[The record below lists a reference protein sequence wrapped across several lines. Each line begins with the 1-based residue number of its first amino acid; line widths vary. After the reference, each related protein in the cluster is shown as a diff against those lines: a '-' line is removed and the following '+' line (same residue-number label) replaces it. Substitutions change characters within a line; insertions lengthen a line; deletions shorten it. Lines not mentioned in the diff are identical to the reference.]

1 MGCAKRAPW
10 AAVSKVSARRL
21 SGNVAIIFATT
32 LPILLGFAAQAAEY
46 GNGLVVQGATEGQ
59 DQCCLLLSQRS
70 HQHDRRRRPLPQP
83 A

>member
-10 AAVSKVSARRL
+10 AAVSKASARRL

-32 LPILLGFAAQAAEY
+32 LPILLGFAAQTAEY
-46 GNGLVVQGATEGQ
+46 GNRRGQ
-59 DQCCLLLSQRS
+59 DQRRLLLSRRS
-70 HQHDRRRRPLPQP
+70 HQHDRRRRRLPQP